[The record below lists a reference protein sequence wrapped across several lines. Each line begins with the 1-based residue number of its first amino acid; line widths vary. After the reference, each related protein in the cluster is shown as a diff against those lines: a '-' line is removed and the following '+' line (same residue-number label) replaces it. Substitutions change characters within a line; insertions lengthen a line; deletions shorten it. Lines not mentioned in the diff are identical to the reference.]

1 MPVGTAVVEI
11 APILTGMV
19 LGAVLV
25 RGNVW
30 KLRLHASRWLERVPD
45 RVVPLPLRV
54 MPPPDEEYLG
64 VWELSPEEARTRLT
78 AELGFKQI
86 IRAYL
91 HAYECDDEII
101 HEVASCAYRPN
112 GFLGGYQLHV
122 RLFPRPDGQTDVWCH
137 WERNPNVSPIAHL
150 KRDGYDPIEGKRR
163 FEDLLDE
170 TTAIAKA

>member
-1 MPVGTAVVEI
+1 MLAVV
-11 APILTGMV
+11 V

-30 KLRLHASRWLERVPD
+30 KLRYHASRGLGQLPELI
-45 RVVPLPLRV
+45 VPLPLRV
-54 MPPPDEEYLG
+54 MPPPDDEYLG
-64 VWELSPEEARTRLT
+64 VWELSPEEARTRLK

-91 HAYECDDEII
+91 HAYECEGDVV
-101 HEVASCAYRPN
+101 HEVASCAYRPD
-112 GFLGGYQLHV
+112 GFLGAYQLHV
-122 RLFPRPDGQTDVWCH
+122 RLFPRPDGRTDVWCH

-163 FEDLLDE
+163 FEERLDE
-170 TTAIAKA
+170 TAAIVNA